1 MKLDGGPWFVGLDE
15 LLRHYAHGA
24 NGLPC
29 ALAEPCT
36 GETLPSELL
45 ASGPDTILHI
55 ATRNNDINAVRN
67 VSQTSL
73 TISFNPSPNNL
84 FSGF

>member
-15 LLRHYAHGA
+15 LLRHYCHGA
-24 NGLPC
+24 HGLPC
-29 ALAEPCT
+29 ALSEPCA
-36 GETLPSELL
+36 GEALPSELL

-67 VSQTSL
+67 ASNRQ
-73 TISFNPSPNNL
+73 NL
-84 FSGF
+84 FVFQNM